1 MVKLPHRIWW
11 ALSSK
16 DGATVQAQCRSGCRE
31 SHHHQGHEKQKVGM
45 EVLSPTVWKWSIS
58 IQWYSKKC
66 RSCPLQQIGA
76 RNSIILSNCLPKSE
90 ICQECN
96 VYVPFCNLILWQF
109 SMITFLIRVHPNY
122 TYCHH
127 SSCFAKGP
135 IVLPLGATRS
145 QHPRFFFCA
154 SKYRQRQHQKGYDL
168 NQGTGRMP
176 GWTWKI
182 PPEKP
187 DCSAHC
193 PTALS
198 WAKHHE
204 CGSVKIEQTR
214 VNGSMEL

>member
-58 IQWYSKKC
+58 IQSYSKKC
-66 RSCPLQQIGA
+66 RSCPLKQIGA

-109 SMITFLIRVHPNY
+109 SMITFLIRVHP
-122 TYCHH
+122 THIAIIH
-127 SSCFAKGP
+127 LALQRDQLPFPWELQGLSTL
-135 IVLPLGATRS
+135 VLM
-145 QHPRFFFCA
+145 FFFAQVPATATPERLRLKSVHRTDARLNLEDSTRKTGLQRTLPHCA
-154 SKYRQRQHQKGYDL
+154 Q
-168 NQGTGRMP
+168 
-176 GWTWKI
+176 
-182 PPEKP
+182 
-187 DCSAHC
+187 
-193 PTALS
+193 LS
-198 WAKHHE
+198 
-204 CGSVKIEQTR
+204 
-214 VNGSMEL
+214 

>member
-1 MVKLPHRIWW
+1 MGFEQQGRCNGAGPVPFWLQGIPSSPRARKAKGRDGGIVTDSMKMVYIYPVIFQKMPKLPAETDWGSKFHHSLKLFAKIWN
-11 ALSSK
+11 LSRMQR
-16 DGATVQAQCRSGCRE
+16 VC
-31 SHHHQGHEKQKVGM
+31 
-45 EVLSPTVWKWSIS
+45 
-58 IQWYSKKC
+58 
-66 RSCPLQQIGA
+66 
-76 RNSIILSNCLPKSE
+76 
-90 ICQECN
+90 
-96 VYVPFCNLILWQF
+96 
-109 SMITFLIRVHPNY
+109 TFLQSHPMAVFYDYISYKGPSY

-135 IVLPLGATRS
+135 IALPLGATRS
-145 QHPRFFFCA
+145 QHPRFDVFFCA
-154 SKYRQRQHQKGYDL
+154 SKYRQQQHQKGYDL
-168 NQGTGRMP
+168 NQCTGRMP
-176 GWTWKI
+176 GWIWKI